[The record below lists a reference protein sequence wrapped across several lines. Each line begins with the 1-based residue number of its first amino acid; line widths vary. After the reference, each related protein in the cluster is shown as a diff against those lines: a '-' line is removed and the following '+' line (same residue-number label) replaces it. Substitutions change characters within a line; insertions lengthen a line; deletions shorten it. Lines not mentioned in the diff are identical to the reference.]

1 MHASLG
7 KGVRLL
13 NFTFLKIKFTSY
25 RFSPSTEK
33 PSTEKPSTEKPSTEK
48 PITEK
53 PITEKPITEKPI
65 TDKPI
70 TDKPSTNN
78 TDKSHFMRRNTQHF
92 RHWLYL
98 YPKVTVKADLRHFHL
113 ISNTLYGWYWCHIYL
128 QNKKVVFSNK
138 WATIMYFV
146 ALSHSSHTFTWLGR
160 YAAAMCTSAFCL
172 FPLGI
177 KKHCTPHLKY
187 AIMILD

>member
-13 NFTFLKIKFTSY
+13 NFTLLKIKFTSY

-53 PITEKPITEKPI
+53 PITEKPITE
-65 TDKPI
+65 
-70 TDKPSTNN
+70 KPSTNN

-113 ISNTLYGWYWCHIYL
+113 ISNTLYG
-128 QNKKVVFSNK
+128 
-138 WATIMYFV
+138 
-146 ALSHSSHTFTWLGR
+146 
-160 YAAAMCTSAFCL
+160 
-172 FPLGI
+172 
-177 KKHCTPHLKY
+177 
-187 AIMILD
+187 

>member
-65 TDKPI
+65 TE
-70 TDKPSTNN
+70 KPSTNN

-128 QNKKVVFSNK
+128 QNKKVVFPTNER
-138 WATIMYFV
+138 
-146 ALSHSSHTFTWLGR
+146 L
-160 YAAAMCTSAFCL
+160 
-172 FPLGI
+172 
-177 KKHCTPHLKY
+177 
-187 AIMILD
+187 